1 MKPNIAKAS
10 LRVSRRVATK
20 MLARKGWRME
30 GPDDLRL
37 EQAQRRLET
46 GGPSYLIQ
54 GKRLQKNQVVEWLC
68 RALVDEDRDLVAIC
82 REEPGCP
89 PLSTVMKWRRENTT
103 FDDAL
108 TEAERIRAMV
118 LVSEATETARNAK
131 SAPSMTQ
138 VVGAKLA
145 VEALQWEASK
155 LNTKFA
161 DKQILDAKV
170 EITNQ
175 SEDALRMQLKMALMA
190 SPDMLRSMAP
200 QIREVLGPEA
210 VAEVE
215 RAALASRQEGAV
227 EAEVLPL

>member
-10 LRVSRRVATK
+10 LRVSRKVATR
-20 MLARKGWRME
+20 MLARKGWKME

-46 GGPSYLIQ
+46 GGPSYEIQ
-54 GKRLQKNQVVEWLC
+54 GTRLQKNQVVEWLC
-68 RALVDEDRDLVAIC
+68 RVLVDEDRDLVTIC
-82 REEPGCP
+82 RDEPGCP
-89 PLSTVMKWRRENTT
+89 PLSLVMRWRRENSV
-103 FDDAL
+103 FDEAL
-108 TEAERIRAMV
+108 TEAEKVRAMV
-118 LVSEATETARNAK
+118 LVSEATETARNARN
-131 SAPSMTQ
+131 APSMTQ

-161 DKQILDAKV
+161 DKQIIDAKV

-175 SEDALRMQLKMALMA
+175 PEDALRQRLKMALLA
-190 SPDMLRSMAP
+190 SPEMLRSMAP
-200 QIREVLGPEA
+200 QIKEVLGAEA
-210 VAEVE
+210 LEEVE
-215 RAALASRQEGAV
+215 RAVLSSRQEGSV